1 MRNTARL
8 FVVQLGFVALIEPL
22 VSALTIAELVLG
34 YLCDGSAPRRARTS
48 HVDSFQ
54 GLLDLNLRVGR
65 AAHGDAACDLRP
77 PPDTLRSAL
86 QRNIAR
92 ALQRYFADE
101 RGQGQNPEEA
111 TGVKGQIPQK
121 CEKTAGRGGS
131 PLMQAH
137 QGAS

>member
-77 PPDTLRSAL
+77 PPTRYAALSSEISLELSSDISQMKEARGRTLKRPPASRGKFP
-86 QRNIAR
+86 RNVRRRPAAVVR
-92 ALQRYFADE
+92 L
-101 RGQGQNPEEA
+101 
-111 TGVKGQIPQK
+111 
-121 CEKTAGRGGS
+121 
-131 PLMQAH
+131 
-137 QGAS
+137 